1 MWLELLFFDLGL
13 LKSVAGLVKS
23 VAGLVKSVA
32 GLVKS
37 VAGVSLDLA
46 VVPATGVSPL
56 ADDGWEGGFCD
67 ARCGF
72 GDAALID

>member
-13 LKSVAGLVKS
+13 L
-23 VAGLVKSVA
+23 KSVA

-46 VVPATGVSPL
+46 VVPATGVSSL
-56 ADDGWEGGFCD
+56 VDDGWEGGFCD

-72 GDAALID
+72 GDASLTD

>member
-32 GLVKS
+32 G
-37 VAGVSLDLA
+37 VSLDLA
-46 VVPATGVSPL
+46 EVPATGVSPL

>member
-13 LKSVAGLVKS
+13 LKS

-72 GDAALID
+72 GDAVLID